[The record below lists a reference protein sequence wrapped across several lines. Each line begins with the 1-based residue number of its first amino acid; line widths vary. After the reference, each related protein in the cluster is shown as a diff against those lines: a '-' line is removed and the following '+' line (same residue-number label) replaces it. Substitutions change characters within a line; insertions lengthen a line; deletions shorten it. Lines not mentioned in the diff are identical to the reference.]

1 MRSEYVTGAPLS
13 AELLEFI
20 ETQREKKG
28 NLIAILHKA
37 QEVYGYVPWDLAEKL
52 SEELR
57 VPLAKIYGVLT
68 FYHYFKLN
76 KPGKSTISVCMGT
89 ACYLQGAPEL
99 IDELSRI
106 VGVGVG
112 ETGADGEFSIES
124 VRCVGCC
131 GLAPVV
137 TIDEDTF
144 GKLSAAQL
152 AEILGRYRAAHAE
165 AEEKIAAA
173 ADAGSSGVAQE
184 VGRG

>member
-1 MRSEYVTGAPLS
+1 MRSEYVTGAPLA
-13 AELLEFI
+13 AELQEFI

-37 QEVYGYVPWDLAEKL
+37 QEVYGFVPWELAEKL
-52 SEELR
+52 SEELI

-68 FYHYFKLN
+68 FYHYFKLS

-112 ETGADGEFSIES
+112 ETSADGEFSIES

-144 GKLSAAQL
+144 GKLSAGQL

-165 AEEKIAAA
+165 AEEKIASEG
-173 ADAGSSGVAQE
+173 ADSASVTQE
-184 VGRG
+184 VSHG

>member
-1 MRSEYVTGAPLS
+1 MRSDYVTDAPLAS
-13 AELLEFI
+13 ELLDFI
-20 ETQREKKG
+20 ESQRDKKG

-52 SEELR
+52 SEELQ

-106 VGVGVG
+106 LGIGVG
-112 ETGADGEFSIES
+112 ETSADGEFSIES

-137 TIDEDTF
+137 TVDEDTF
-144 GKLSAAQL
+144 GKLSAGQL

-165 AEEKIAAA
+165 AEERMVAAG
-173 ADAGSSGVAQE
+173 AGSAGATAE
-184 VGRG
+184 VNHG

>member
-1 MRSEYVTGAPLS
+1 MRSDYVSGAPLAS
-13 AELLEFI
+13 DLLAFI
-20 ETQREKKG
+20 ESQRDKKG

-37 QEVYGYVPWDLAEKL
+37 QEIYGYVPWDLAEQL
-52 SEELR
+52 SEELQ

-99 IDELSRI
+99 INELSRI

-112 ETGADGEFSIES
+112 ETSADGEFSIES

-173 ADAGSSGVAQE
+173 ADAAGVTQE